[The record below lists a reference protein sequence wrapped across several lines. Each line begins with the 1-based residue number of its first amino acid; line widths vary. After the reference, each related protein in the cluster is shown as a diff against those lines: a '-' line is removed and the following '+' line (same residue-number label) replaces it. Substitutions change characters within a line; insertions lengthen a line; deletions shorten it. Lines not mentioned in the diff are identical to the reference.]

1 MKLRHLTA
9 LILAF
14 AGTLCSA
21 QDSGLSLGF
30 EQSNSQVRVNGSKYS
45 GDLNGLKL
53 SGRIGLAQRFSV
65 HFDYTTGSG
74 TVTAGDTKD
83 AAYTEYAVHVSYG
96 FGQAGGGADDPAHPY
111 FIGLGY
117 LSKDLDFD
125 GVTYNEENFPMFLG
139 ANFALSD
146 RVGLRVMGFAPVDKI
161 QNNRAADIQLSVAM
175 GKRSK
180 VIAGYTNYSSK
191 LAHIKQCG
199 SGFELSYQIDF

>member
-14 AGTLCSA
+14 TGTLCSA

-53 SGRIGLAQRFSV
+53 SGRMGLAQRFSV

-96 FGQAGGGADDPAHPY
+96 FGQAGESADDRAYPY
-111 FIGLGY
+111 FVGLGY

>member
-1 MKLRHLTA
+1 MKLRHLTS

-21 QDSGLSLGF
+21 QDSALSLGF
-30 EQSNSQVRVNGSKYS
+30 EQSSSQVRVNGSKYS

-53 SGRIGLAQRFSV
+53 SGRMGLAQRYSV

-74 TVTAGDTKD
+74 TVTAGNTND

-96 FGQAGGGADDPAHPY
+96 FGQAGEGADGRAYPY

-180 VIAGYTNYSSK
+180 MIAGYTNYSSK

>member
-1 MKLRHLTA
+1 MRLWHLTA

-21 QDSGLSLGF
+21 QGSTLSLGF
-30 EQSNSQVRVNGSKYS
+30 EQSSSQVRVSGSKYS

-53 SGRIGLAQRFSV
+53 SGRMGLAQRYAV

-83 AAYTEYAVHVSYG
+83 ASYTEYAVHVSYG
-96 FGQAGGGADDPAHPY
+96 FGQAGEGADDRAYPY

-117 LSKDLDFD
+117 LNKDLDFD
-125 GVTYNEENFPMFLG
+125 GVTYNENNFPVFLG
-139 ANFALSD
+139 ANFALGD
-146 RVGLRVMGFAPVDKI
+146 RVGLRVMGFAPIDKI
-161 QNNRAADIQLSVAM
+161 KNNRAADIQLSVAL

-180 VIAGYTNYSSK
+180 MIAGYTNYSSK

>member
-21 QDSGLSLGF
+21 QDSSLSLGF

-53 SGRIGLAQRFSV
+53 SGRMGLAQRFSV

-96 FGQAGGGADDPAHPY
+96 FGQAGEGADAPPY